1 MLLSPLA
8 PAEVRWRIE
17 ALHPPRALRPC
28 GGCGAL
34 RPFVPSG
41 CFRVNAQKRR
51 LDVWLVYRCVDCDHT
66 WNLEV
71 LARTPAS
78 EVDPARLAAFHAN
91 DADEAR
97 AVAFDVARLVRAGA
111 RVEPDAAIRVV
122 RPDGDW
128 PGPHAGGPA
137 VRIELATP
145 CDVRLDRL
153 LATELGLSRTAL
165 VRAVESGSLRVEP
178 GGAAHLRRA
187 VTDGLRIA
195 PGRGGAAA
203 APCP

>member
-1 MLLSPLA
+1 MLLLPLA

-51 LDVWLVYRCVDCDHT
+51 LDVWLVYRCADCDHT

-71 LARTPAS
+71 MARTPPG
-78 EVDPARLAAFHAN
+78 EIDPARLSAFLAN

-97 AVAFDVARLVRAGA
+97 AVAFDATRLARAGA
-111 RVEPDAAIRVV
+111 RALADTAIRVA
-122 RPDGDW
+122 RPDGEW

-137 VRIELATP
+137 VRIELVTP

-153 LATELGLSRTAL
+153 LATELGLSRAAIL
-165 VRAVESGSLRVEP
+165 RAIEDGVLRVEP
-178 GGAAHLRRA
+178 GGAARLRRA

-195 PGRGGAAA
+195 PGRGRA
-203 APCP
+203 APASCP

>member
-1 MLLSPLA
+1 MLLLSLA

-17 ALHPPRALRPC
+17 ALYPPRALRPC

-51 LDVWLVYRCVDCDHT
+51 LDVWLVYRCADCHHT

-78 EVDPARLAAFHAN
+78 DVDPARLAAFHAN

-111 RVEPDAAIRVV
+111 RALPAGAIRVA
-122 RPDGDW
+122 RPDGEW
-128 PGPHAGGPA
+128 PGPHRGGPA

-145 CDVRLDRL
+145 CEVRLDRL
-153 LATELGLSRTAL
+153 LSTELGLSRTAL
-165 VRAVESGSLRVEP
+165 ERAVLDGSLSVEP
-178 GGAAHLRRA
+178 GGAARLRRA
-187 VTDGLRIA
+187 VTEGLRIA
-195 PGRGGAAA
+195 HGRRGAAP
-203 APCP
+203 APNP